1 MYKVSFWKRILLGI
15 LAFVLVVGQIPYQ
28 ALAADSQSTSA
39 SVSFK
44 VENTIEGSTPKED
57 VPFTFV
63 LEAESAN
70 APMPS
75 DNTVII
81 NGAGSASFGA
91 ITYTTSGEYDYTI
104 HEVPGEQK
112 GYTYDN
118 SVYHIRVNT
127 GYNTAGEMNV
137 IYSLYKGERSN
148 GKSES
153 ITFVNEYL
161 EPKVSVNVP
170 EGNVMRVVDDEG
182 NIVDEWVSTGEPHEI
197 ENLEPGKD
205 YTLINVYAPG
215 GNQIAED
222 ILIHVSP
229 GGDTEEI
236 TVPTDDK
243 SRTATST
250 AKVTKSLTIDGKLMT
265 VDDAVFYAA
274 LFSDEACTKRVSEIK
289 TLTFKDKSSVTVTF
303 EYLEPGTTY
312 YLSETDASGAPV
324 KSGVLS
330 TGEAYT
336 AAYTQGQKLVAA
348 EDDSTSLVFE
358 NQFASMPLNSKLEGK
373 LTIVKKVQNAAGE
386 PKNSNETF
394 YAGIFDDAA
403 YTKLSDSVSENIVA
417 LKLSGTS
424 EASAFVGVTMPD
436 SGSRVFYVTE
446 VDKEGK
452 PVASDSTFAYQV
464 IVNDTEVTFSDAVYS
479 AEVTILNRE
488 KTQSSEQPAPETPNS
503 ETEAKSHKTTKT
515 TKQPTAKTPETKASS
530 TSTGT
535 VTTVKTTATTS
546 SSSSPKTGDT
556 TNVTIWV
563 ALLLLAAVGI
573 IGVGVT
579 RRRKHT
585 R

>member
-1 MYKVSFWKRILLGI
+1 
-15 LAFVLVVGQIPYQ
+15 
-28 ALAADSQSTSA
+28 
-39 SVSFK
+39 VSFK

-75 DNTVII
+75 ENTVTI
-81 NGAGSASFGA
+81 NGAGSTSFGA

-104 HEVPGEQK
+104 HEVQGEQK
-112 GYTYDN
+112 GYTYDD
-118 SVYHIRVNT
+118 SVYHIKVKT
-127 GYNTAGEMNV
+127 GYNTAGELNT
-137 IYSLYKGERSN
+137 ICSLYKNEKSN
-148 GKSES
+148 GKSAS
-153 ITFVNEYL
+153 IIFTNEYL
-161 EPKVSVNVP
+161 EPKVTVDAPV
-170 EGNVMRVVDDEG
+170 EGTVMRVVDEDG
-182 NIVDEWVSTGEPHEI
+182 NIVDEWISTGEPHEI
-197 ENLEPGKD
+197 KNLEPGKD
-205 YTLINVYAPG
+205 YTLINVYSPDG
-215 GNQIAED
+215 RPIAD
-222 ILIHVSP
+222 NILIHVNP
-229 GGDTEEI
+229 DGTTEDI
-236 TVPTDDK
+236 TVPTEDK
-243 SRTATST
+243 SRTATS
-250 AKVTKSLTIDGKLMT
+250 AAQVTKSLTIDGKLMT

-289 TLTFKDKSSVTVTF
+289 TLTFKDKSSVSVTF
-303 EYLEPGTTY
+303 EYLEAGTTY

-336 AAYTQGQKLVAA
+336 AAYAQGQKLVVA
-348 EDDSTSLVFE
+348 EDDSASLVFE

-403 YTKLSDSVSENIVA
+403 YTKLSDFVSENIVA

-436 SGSRVFYVTE
+436 SGSRVLYVTE
-446 VDKEGK
+446 VDKDGK
-452 PVASDSTFAYQV
+452 PVTNDGSFAYQV
-464 IVNDTEVTFSDAVYS
+464 TVNDTEVTFSDAVYS

-488 KTQSSEQPAPETPNS
+488 KTTESEKQA
-503 ETEAKSHKTTKT
+503 EAKTPEKKATGKKTKT
-515 TKQPTAKTPETKASS
+515 TKATGTQTPETKASS

-535 VTTVKTTATTS
+535 VTTVKTTTTTS

-563 ALLLLAAVGI
+563 ALILLAAIGMV
-573 IGVGVT
+573 GVGVT